1 MNNCQKLSQLLP
13 SGVDCALITSD
24 INRRYF
30 TGMKSSAGYVV
41 VLPEK
46 SYLIIDFRYIEKAR
60 NTVTDCEV
68 IRYTSLRENL
78 NDIISK
84 HNVRSIAVESKT
96 ITVSELD
103 TLKNLFSAI
112 SFISDDTL
120 SNLINNL
127 RVKKSDFE
135 IECIKKA
142 QRIAESAFEEL
153 LNYIAIG
160 RTERELSLY
169 LDYQMQKR
177 GSEGVSFETIALS
190 GANTSMPHGVA
201 GDKKISEN
209 EFLLFDFGAVYNGYH
224 SDMTRTVCKGDPT
237 DEMQKVY
244 SVVLEAQLAALERIK
259 AGESSKVIDSVVRK
273 IIADAGYGDY
283 FGHSLGHGVGLEI
296 HELPTASPNSD
307 MILEENMILT
317 VEPGIY
323 LPSKFGVRIEDFVQI
338 TAFGCEN
345 ITKSKKN
352 LICL

>member
-1 MNNCQKLSQLLP
+1 MNNCQRLSHLLP
-13 SGVDCALITSD
+13 SGIDCALITSD
-24 INRRYF
+24 INRRYL

-46 SYLIIDFRYIEKAR
+46 SYLLVDFRYYEKAK
-60 NTVTDCEV
+60 NTVFDCEV
-68 IRYTSLRENL
+68 VRYTSLKENL

-84 HNVRSIAVESKT
+84 HNIKNIAIESKT
-96 ITVSELD
+96 LTVGELA
-103 TLKNLFSAI
+103 TFKRLFPDI
-112 SFISDDTL
+112 DFISDDSL
-120 SNLINNL
+120 SDLINNL
-127 RVKKSDFE
+127 RIKKTEFE
-135 IECIKKA
+135 VECITRA
-142 QRIAESAFEEL
+142 QRIAESAFDEL

-160 RTERELSLY
+160 KTERDLALY

-190 GANTSMPHGVA
+190 GANTSMPHGVP
-201 GDKKISEN
+201 GDKKIADN

-224 SDMTRTVCKGDPT
+224 SDMTRTVCLGNPT
-237 DEMQKVY
+237 DEMVKVY
-244 SVVLEAQLAALERIK
+244 DTVLKAQLASLEKIK
-259 AGESSKVIDSVVRK
+259 AGESSKEIDLVARK
-273 IIADAGYGDY
+273 IISDAGYGEY